1 MVAEVFPR
9 SSITYGGLTE
19 PGEEDDREARA
30 EGRVKPVWGI
40 KCHTSRDEQ
49 CEVGHRS
56 YMGNCDATGS
66 LSWCQMRG
74 ASSKAG
80 AKQIFEFQN
89 DLRVRGRKE
98 EPKSTHLRDTNRERN
113 GPHLECV
120 VVKGPCQI
128 QGAFEGLCPLSLM
141 KQSAWPT
148 VRNFQTT
155 QRAERK
161 GSFEKKKGHGEP

>member
-1 MVAEVFPR
+1 MAEVFPQSNR
-9 SSITYGGLTE
+9 TYGGPAE
-19 PGEEDDREARA
+19 PGEEDDQEART
-30 EGRVKPVWGI
+30 EGRVKPVWVV

-56 YMGNCDATGS
+56 YLGNCDAAGS
-66 LSWCQMRG
+66 LSRCQMCG

-120 VVKGPCQI
+120 VAQGP
-128 QGAFEGLCPLSLM
+128 
-141 KQSAWPT
+141 
-148 VRNFQTT
+148 
-155 QRAERK
+155 
-161 GSFEKKKGHGEP
+161 